1 MTQRRVIPYDA
12 HIPPDLWVKH
22 PRADLR
28 LRLIEAVLT
37 IAQLRRATSLDVQE
51 ALAQRWNLS
60 PRSGSIRN
68 FLPDLQC
75 YDLAHRTVQPI
86 VGRQKITLFRLTERG
101 RMLARSLGVEPIE
114 NGWDTLVRTHQ
125 GEKQVKHAALL
136 LYTERLARERGWI
149 TVLTPQV
156 ECAGF
161 HPDLWIDAG
170 TWSMYVEVESR
181 YRAHSNQWYK
191 WKATLRAQGFAAIIG
206 RTEAVRDLL
215 IQGCKSAGV
224 PGIAADLETL
234 RLRDGDWWQKVWRA
248 AYGSLETFEFLQS
261 LINAP
266 QPEPLIPTV
275 P

>member
-1 MTQRRVIPYDA
+1 MTKRRVLPYDA
-12 HIPPDLWVKH
+12 HIPPDLWVKF
-22 PRADLR
+22 PRVDLR
-28 LRLIEAVLT
+28 KNLIEAVLA
-37 IAQLRRATSLDVQE
+37 IAHSYGALSLDVRE
-51 ALAQRWNLS
+51 ALGMTEAGAS
-60 PRSGSIRN
+60 SGSAFSRLADN
-68 FLPDLQC
+68 LDE
-75 YDLAHRTVQPI
+75 YDLAHVKVERI
-86 VGRQKITLFRLTERG
+86 VGKQKITLLRLTERG
-101 RMLARSLGVEPIE
+101 KTLARSLGVEPIE
-114 NGWDTLVRTHQ
+114 NGWDILVRTHQ

-136 LYTERLARERGWI
+136 LYTERLARERGWE

-170 TWSMYVEVESR
+170 DWSMYVEVESR

-206 RTEAVRDLL
+206 RTEVVRDLL

-234 RLRDGDWWQKVWRA
+234 RLRDGDWWQKAWRA
-248 AYGSLETFEFLQS
+248 AYGSLETVEFLQS

-266 QPEPLIPTV
+266 RLEPLIPTV